1 MRWFSLGNG
10 KIKSTMYLDCF
21 YQYVV
26 VPILPSRDNRTED
39 DCDDNKACL
48 PAAAAGSLSR
58 YAVET
63 GQFKGQSEPFIHDGK
78 IDSSNCREIAAAA
91 GPSISGNLSGRKES
105 FSSDRTLIAQGGTE
119 NKYPL

>member
-1 MRWFSLGNG
+1 
-10 KIKSTMYLDCF
+10 MYLDCF

-26 VPILPSRDNRTED
+26 VPILPGPDHGTED

-63 GQFKGQSEPFIHDGK
+63 GRVKVQSERFLQHSK
-78 IDSSNCREIAAAA
+78 VDSNDCREIPAAA
-91 GPSISGNLSGRKES
+91 GPSISANVYGRKKS
-105 FSSDRTLIAQGGTE
+105 FSSDCTLIA
-119 NKYPL
+119 

>member
-1 MRWFSLGNG
+1 
-10 KIKSTMYLDCF
+10 MYLDCF

-26 VPILPSRDNRTED
+26 VPILPGPGKGTED
-39 DCDDNKACL
+39 DCDDDKACL

-63 GQFKGQSEPFIHDGK
+63 GRVIVHPEPAIHDNK
-78 IDSSNCREIAAAA
+78 VDSNDCREIPAAA
-91 GPSISGNLSGRKES
+91 GPSIFANASGRKES

-119 NKYPL
+119 NK

>member
-1 MRWFSLGNG
+1 
-10 KIKSTMYLDCF
+10 MYLDCF

-26 VPILPSRDNRTED
+26 VPILPGPDNGTED

-63 GQFKGQSEPFIHDGK
+63 GRVKVQSEPFLHDSK
-78 IDSSNCREIAAAA
+78 VDSNDCQEIPAAA
-91 GPSISGNLSGRKES
+91 GPSISGNVYGRKES
-105 FSSDRTLIAQGGTE
+105 FSSDRTLIAQGATE
-119 NKYPL
+119 NK